1 MRTTRATTFRT
12 TVAALAACGAWP
24 LALDAQELA
33 QAPPALDGSVS
44 TSPRADLRRTRD
56 AFIDIRDYSAALTPA
71 QTVVEAQREQRDAAY
86 PADLA
91 ALGLIQAE
99 LRATDDALNHLVAA

>member
-12 TVAALAACGAWP
+12 TVAALACGAWP

-99 LRATDDALNHLVAA
+99 LRAT